1 LISSPTPKHSGTQR
15 AIWSGVPELAI
26 PAAASEPPEMASA
39 MPAQPQCS
47 SSA

>member
-1 LISSPTPKHSGTQR
+1 VPKHAGIHV
-15 AIWSGVPELAI
+15 AICSGVPEAAM
-26 PAAASEPPEMASA
+26 PAAASDDAEIASA

>member
-1 LISSPTPKHSGTQR
+1 MPKHSGTHC
-15 AIWSGVPELAI
+15 AICSGVPELAM
-26 PAAASEPPEMASA
+26 PAAASEPPWIASA